1 MSQIGKP
8 AATRPNDSADPYR
21 AAFRGLE
28 SAAAIIDISRDG
40 TLIDASDRFLVT
52 WQLERDAALGRP
64 LDQIFPPNVAARL
77 MHVARRAHAM
87 DGMAL
92 TSVRNAGPSRAR
104 FSNLSIR
111 ASRLSGD
118 MVCLAVMSGQPL
130 QDAGRIALL
139 DDIGVVSGGLIYI
152 YDVVKHRTRHINENL
167 ATLLGYAPGSTVQLA
182 SVLPLI
188 HSDDVQRV
196 ARHVGDFANLKD
208 GEVAKFSFRILRQSD
223 STWRWIENRTGIYAR
238 GAKGE
243 VRRVV
248 GYAYDVTVPHQTA
261 DDLALAANALL
272 NAEAKER
279 RRIARE
285 LHDSTAQH
293 VVAADLMIAAHMRR
307 ADAAA
312 KTGENKAGETLT
324 LIRESLASALREIRT
339 FSFLLHPPQLR
350 DEGLIRVLRTFAE
363 GFARRSGLTLDM
375 RLPNLRERLSAATEI
390 TLFRV
395 CQEAFMNVRRH
406 AQASH
411 VSLRLAIADGE
422 VVLEV
427 EDDGVGVGDM
437 GLANMGVGIDGMRA
451 RLSSIG
457 GAMSVEDTGH
467 GTLFRARAPADMA
480 EGFTKQ
486 V

>member
-8 AATRPNDSADPYR
+8 SATKSHGSGDPYR
-21 AAFRGLE
+21 AAFRSLE

-40 TLIDASDRFLVT
+40 ILIDASDRFLIT

-64 LDQIFPPNVAARL
+64 LEQIFPPHVAARL
-77 MHVARRAHAM
+77 LHVARRAHAM

-92 TSVRNAGPSRAR
+92 TSVKSAGPSRAR
-104 FSNLSIR
+104 FSNLSVR
-111 ASRLSGD
+111 ASHLSGD
-118 MVCLAVMSGQPL
+118 MVFLNVTSGQPA
-130 QDAGRIALL
+130 QDASRIALL

-152 YDVVKHRTRHINENL
+152 YDVAKQRTRHINENL
-167 ATLLGYAPGSTVQLA
+167 ANLLGYAPGATVQLA

-196 ARHVGDFANLKD
+196 ARHVADFATLKD
-208 GEVAKFSFRILRQSD
+208 GEVAKFSFRILRRSD
-223 STWRWIENRTGIYAR
+223 STWRWIENRTGVYAR
-238 GAKGE
+238 GAKSE

-307 ADAAA
+307 GDAA
-312 KTGENKAGETLT
+312 KTGETKAGETLT

-350 DEGLIRVLRTFAE
+350 DEGLIRVLGTFAE
-363 GFARRSGLTLDM
+363 GFARRCGLTLDLKLPHM
-375 RLPNLRERLSAATEI
+375 RQRLSAATEI

-411 VSLRLAIADGE
+411 VSLRLSVAYGE
-422 VVLEV
+422 VVLEI
-427 EDDGVGVGDM
+427 EDDGVGVGDVS
-437 GLANMGVGIDGMRA
+437 LASMGVGIDGMRA

-467 GTLFRARAPADMA
+467 GTLFRARAPADFSGTSK
-480 EGFTKQ
+480 E